1 MNSSHLSN
9 KAAIGKYVSMYGSQ
23 LAICNFSNK
32 LGGDQHEGCFGSELR
47 KKYLVEISC

>member
-32 LGGDQHEGCFGSELR
+32 LGINM
-47 KKYLVEISC
+47 KVALVQN